1 MRCATRDVALGL
13 SLTGQAR
20 YCRRMQFDEETTL
33 AKTLY
38 NRCWELLETTAR
50 TPDQDVE
57 LLTSAF
63 AARHHWLTVGGP
75 EQFVVS
81 DWMVA
86 RAAGDVGAT
95 ELALLFARRANGAAE
110 VLDGPEWLS
119 ASTAE
124 GVARACAQAGD
135 VDEATRWVRVAA
147 QRIELITD
155 DEDRDLIADQLRSL
169 RVE

>member
-1 MRCATRDVALGL
+1 M
-13 SLTGQAR
+13 QAE
-20 YCRRMQFDEETTL
+20 EETAL

-38 NRCWELLETTAR
+38 NRCWELLETTER
-50 TPDQDVE
+50 TLDQDVE

-63 AARHHWLTVGGP
+63 AARLHWLAVGGP

-86 RAAGDVGAT
+86 RAAGDVGAS
-95 ELALLFARRANGAAE
+95 ELALLFARRANDAGE
-110 VLDGPEWLS
+110 ILEGPEWLI

-135 VDEATRWVRVAA
+135 VAEAKRWIGVAA
-147 QRIELITD
+147 QRLERITD
-155 DEDRDLIADQLRSL
+155 DEDRELIADQLRSL

>member
-1 MRCATRDVALGL
+1 
-13 SLTGQAR
+13 
-20 YCRRMQFDEETTL
+20 MQPEEETAL

-38 NRCWELLETTAR
+38 NRCWELLESSGR

-63 AARHHWLTVGGP
+63 AARHHWLAVGGP
-75 EQFVVS
+75 EQFAVS

-86 RAAGDVGAT
+86 RAAGDVGAGG
-95 ELALLFARRANGAAE
+95 LALLFARRANAVAE
-110 VLDGPEWLS
+110 ELEGPEWLS

-124 GVARACAQAGD
+124 GVARASAQCGD
-135 VDEATRWVRVAA
+135 VDEARRWMGIATERLE
-147 QRIELITD
+147 RITD
-155 DEDRDLIADQLRSL
+155 DEDRELIADQLRSL